1 MSDLTSIEEK
11 LTRIEKKIDR
21 FLERITTVEVKQG
34 MVATG
39 LIVLVAPALVG
50 LIIYLFTK

>member
-11 LTRIEKKIDR
+11 LTSIEGKIDR